1 MRTFF
6 ALVTMAAAWVPCSAE
21 AVFDADD
28 LWQHRWYT
36 IEIILFQRTRAA
48 GETERLTVDTPRR
61 YPLRI
66 VSFVEPVD
74 LDMLDD
80 DTRAQLDQPLFE
92 RPVDFEYIDPP
103 DWLVRAMRKET
114 EQPLEADEPA
124 PDMPSPTV
132 EMQELEMFEPAQPT
146 LLEVTQQAFAAFEA
160 ELVNWSYVWRRD
172 GLELNADAARL
183 RRVESLQ
190 VIRHGKWIQAV
201 PGRSEP
207 QAILVQAGDSVA
219 GGPHRVEGVLSVT
232 LQRFL
237 HVDVQLWLHEAP
249 RWPAPFTGA
258 PFAVGDNTYRILD
271 ESRRMRSKE
280 LHHLDHPLFGLLVR
294 IDAVEVPPELAEL
307 VAALEQ
313 GGENFR
319 DIPHPGIDRG
329 AD

>member
-1 MRTFF
+1 
-6 ALVTMAAAWVPCSAE
+6 
-21 AVFDADD
+21 
-28 LWQHRWYT
+28 
-36 IEIILFQRTRAA
+36 
-48 GETERLTVDTPRR
+48 
-61 YPLRI
+61 
-66 VSFVEPVD
+66 
-74 LDMLDD
+74 MLDD

-103 DWLVRAMRKET
+103 DWLVRAMLEET
-114 EQPLEADEPA
+114 EAPLEADEPA
-124 PDMPSPTV
+124 LAIPSLTLEIP
-132 EMQELEMFEPAQPT
+132 EFEMFEPAQPT

-160 ELVNWSYVWRRD
+160 ELTRWSYVWRRD

-183 RRVESLQ
+183 RRVSSMQ

-201 PGRSEP
+201 PERSQP
-207 QAILVQAGDSVA
+207 QAILVQVGDSVA
-219 GGPHRVEGVLSVT
+219 GGPHRVEGLLSVT

-258 PFAVGDNTYRILD
+258 PFAVGDNTTYQILE

-294 IDAVEVPPELAEL
+294 IDPVEVPPELEEL

-329 AD
+329 AN